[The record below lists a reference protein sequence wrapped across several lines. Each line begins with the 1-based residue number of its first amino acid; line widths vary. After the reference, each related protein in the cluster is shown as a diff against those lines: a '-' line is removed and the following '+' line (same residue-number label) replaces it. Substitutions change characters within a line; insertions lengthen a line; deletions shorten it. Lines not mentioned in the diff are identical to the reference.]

1 MPTQSNHVHA
11 DHSTESDHDRSS
23 TRSNV
28 EATTPDEWA
37 LSGELSAQAMLHLQQ
52 TIGNQAVG
60 RLLSQSVVHASEHA
74 STEPV
79 SIQRED
85 DDAWK
90 FKPLPPE
97 LSYKPPGSAFS
108 GTLSPGGVDL
118 GLGQYHLSG
127 GGSPVDGSWNAS
139 AYYGSPLLP
148 FPGDVTHDVNAGM
161 AGLGSGSI
169 GPALTAAS
177 TLGSLGTSP
186 TMPFGAG
193 VTASSSPDDPFKLM
207 FGVQGSF

>member
-1 MPTQSNHVHA
+1 MTVKSLQVQ
-11 DHSTESDHDRSS
+11 TEGLSKHPQAELLPDPARESAVNDLPETSVDR
-23 TRSNV
+23 
-28 EATTPDEWA
+28 W
-37 LSGELSAQAMLHLQQ
+37 LQLQQ
-52 TIGNQAVG
+52 TIGNQAVQ
-60 RLLSQSVVHASEHA
+60 RLMARDGTPTDPKPL
-74 STEPV
+74 

-85 DDAWK
+85 EDPWK

-97 LSYKPPGSAFS
+97 LSYDPAGPFS
-108 GTLSPGGVDL
+108 GTLSPGGIDL

-139 AYYGSPLLP
+139 MYYGSPLLP
-148 FPGDVTHDVNAGM
+148 FPGDVTRDVNAGM

-169 GPALTAAS
+169 GPALNMAS

-193 VTASSSPDDPFKLM
+193 VTASSTSEDPFKLM

>member
-1 MPTQSNHVHA
+1 MAGKSAHVQA
-11 DHSTESDHDRSS
+11 KPQHDS
-23 TRSNV
+23 
-28 EATTPDEWA
+28 TTPQVEPA
-37 LSGELSAQAMLHLQQ
+37 RATEVTSAPETSADYWLHLQE

-60 RLLSQSVVHASEHA
+60 RLMAQGDKSAHA
-74 STEPV
+74 EPV
-79 SIQRED
+79 AVQRED
-85 DDAWK
+85 EEGWN
-90 FKPLPPE
+90 FKPLPPSLTYNPAGPFNME
-97 LSYKPPGSAFS
+97 
-108 GTLSPGGVDL
+108 LSPGGLDL
-118 GLGQYHLSG
+118 GYNRFHAAG

-139 AYYGSPLLP
+139 LYYGSPLLP
-148 FPGDVTHDVNAGM
+148 FPGDVTRDVNAGM

-177 TLGSLGTSP
+177 TLGSVGTSP

>member
-1 MPTQSNHVHA
+1 VATKSPHIQAEAQPASKLRQAASTSDRALQSGVNDAAETSA
-11 DHSTESDHDRSS
+11 DR
-23 TRSNV
+23 
-28 EATTPDEWA
+28 W
-37 LSGELSAQAMLHLQQ
+37 LHLQQ

-60 RLLSQSVVHASEHA
+60 RLLSQSAVHASEHA

-79 SIQRED
+79 AVQRED
-85 DDAWK
+85 KDEWK

-97 LSYKPPGSAFS
+97 LSYNPTGSPFS

-148 FPGDVTHDVNAGM
+148 FPGDVTRDVNAGM
-161 AGLGSGSI
+161 AGLGSGNI
-169 GPALTAAS
+169 GPALNMAS

-193 VTASSSPDDPFKLM
+193 VTASSTPDDPLKLM